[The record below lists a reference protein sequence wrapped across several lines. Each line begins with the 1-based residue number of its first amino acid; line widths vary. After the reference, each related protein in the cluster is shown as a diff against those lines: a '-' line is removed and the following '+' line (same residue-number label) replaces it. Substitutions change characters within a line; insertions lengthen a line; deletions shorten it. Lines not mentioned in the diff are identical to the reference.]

1 MRLAASF
8 PWGSGSSRTGM
19 KGCQG
24 HIDIAPSIS
33 TRMLRGLPGNGGTG
47 AGRWEMGGST
57 QTPARLGLRRPAGS

>member
-8 PWGSGSSRTGM
+8 SWGSGSSRTGM

-33 TRMLRGLPGNGGTG
+33 TRMGCRGA
-47 AGRWEMGGST
+47 AGKWGHWGWEMGGSASR
-57 QTPARLGLRRPAGS
+57 PRLGSA